1 VLMTRNSCCL
11 RGNRMVWFAI
21 LDCLVFLLRGPSVL
35 LVADI
40 SVMIV
45 SYIVALIAKT
55 LSRS

>member
-1 VLMTRNSCCL
+1 
-11 RGNRMVWFAI
+11 MVWFAI

>member
-1 VLMTRNSCCL
+1 
-11 RGNRMVWFAI
+11 MVWFTI
-21 LDCLVFLLRGPSVL
+21 LDCLVFLLRGPSIL

-40 SVMIV
+40 SVMTV